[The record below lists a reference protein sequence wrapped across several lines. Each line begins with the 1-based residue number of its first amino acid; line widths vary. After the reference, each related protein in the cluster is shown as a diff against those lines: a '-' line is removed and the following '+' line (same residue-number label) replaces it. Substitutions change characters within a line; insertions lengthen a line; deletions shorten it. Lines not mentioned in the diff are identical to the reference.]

1 MNTVRLKLWQKTL
14 YYTLFVLA
22 IIITIGLPIYVLW
35 QDLIKEYWHVEK
47 AKYSFITAFTIG
59 AIGVSSYFPLKAW
72 YKRKLQ
78 AMEVANELNVV
89 GLTSPFIKWLLLFLQ
104 FAVPLGVITAVIYAF
119 TFIEIPNYKLFLQ
132 FYGYFIGGFAVFIF
146 NDYLK
151 IAFLR
156 KNEVEQQVKLDE
168 KKAKYVAKKRYKIN
182 K

>member
-1 MNTVRLKLWQKTL
+1 MNTVRLKLWQKIL

-35 QDLIKEYWHVEK
+35 QDLI
-47 AKYSFITAFTIG
+47 TIG